1 MEGITDVN
9 IFTDEE
15 ELQFGKEYAEQ
26 HAREVKFYTDPIVTT
41 YINDLGQ
48 ALVKRSKRNNISY
61 IFTVVDSKDINAYAV
76 PGGFIYVNL
85 GLIRAVQ
92 TESELAFVLAHE
104 IGHIVGQHSMK
115 KLTKIY
121 GIELLKQ
128 IILDED
134 SSELKKLVADI
145 LSTGWLFKYSR
156 DNERESDFYGVQNV
170 YDVGITP
177 EGGIHFFETLQKLQP
192 KEPSALKKLL
202 STHPIHK
209 ERISNIRTQI
219 NGLPAKQE
227 LRSNSSRFQQ
237 VKRRIR

>member
-1 MEGITDVN
+1 MKSLQHYIITTTLAILLLSNLVGCGLNTVGQIGDSILEGVSNVN

-15 ELQFGKEYAEQ
+15 ELQFGNEYAEL
-26 HAREVKFYTDPIVTT
+26 HAQEVKFYTDPIVTT

-48 ALVKRSKRNNISY
+48 TLVRRSKRNNIRY
-61 IFTVVDSKDINAYAV
+61 TFTIVDSKDINAYAV

-85 GLIRAVQ
+85 GLIRAVH

-115 KLTKIY
+115 KLTQIY

-170 YDVGITP
+170 YDIGITP
-177 EGGIHFFETLQKLQP
+177 EGGIHFFETL
-192 KEPSALKKLL
+192 E
-202 STHPIHK
+202 H
-209 ERISNIRTQI
+209 IS
-219 NGLPAKQE
+219 
-227 LRSNSSRFQQ
+227 
-237 VKRRIR
+237 